1 MKKLPTLLAS
11 LVLPGIGHILRS
23 RIAVGVAFFF
33 GVIVLLNILAY
44 AAFRAVPAPSGRR
57 AALLVGGLCLVW
69 LGCQAHLA
77 YLLYGVD
84 PAKHTERKERAFHEV
99 LQHYVRDELSRS
111 FRNRRLLY
119 RIEDVLRI
127 EPFDHDAY
135 FYLGLCLS
143 KAGIYSRAIRCFKKC
158 VEFDDERKWADDVA
172 EEIARA
178 RAARKAKT
186 KTG

>member
-1 MKKLPTLLAS
+1 M
-11 LVLPGIGHILRS
+11 VLPGIGHILRS

-33 GVIVLLNILAY
+33 GVIVLLNVLAY
-44 AAFRAVPAPSGRR
+44 AAFRAEPATSGRR
-57 AALLVGGLCLVW
+57 AAVLVGGLCLVW

-84 PAKHTERKERAFHEV
+84 PAKHAERKERAFHEG
-99 LQHYVRDELSRS
+99 LQHYVRDELSDAIHR
-111 FRNRRLLY
+111 FK
-119 RIEDVLRI
+119 DVLRI

-143 KAGIYSRAIRCFKKC
+143 KAGTYRRAVRCFKKC
-158 VEFDDERKWADDVA
+158 IEFDDERKWADDVA
-172 EEIARA
+172 EEIAKA

-186 KTG
+186 ETG

>member
-33 GVIVLLNILAY
+33 GVIVLLNVLAY
-44 AAFRAVPAPSGRR
+44 AAFRAVPAPSGRQ
-57 AALLVGGLCLVW
+57 AAVLVGGLCLVW

-84 PAKHTERKERAFHEV
+84 PARHAERKERAFHEG
-99 LQHYVRDELSRS
+99 LQHYVRDELTDAIRQ
-111 FRNRRLLY
+111 F
-119 RIEDVLRI
+119 EDVLRI

-143 KAGIYSRAIRCFKKC
+143 KAGIYRRAVRCFKKC
-158 VEFDDERKWADDVA
+158 IEFDDERKWADDVA

-178 RAARKAKT
+178 QAARKAKT
-186 KTG
+186 ETG